1 MDKVRIQLDFSLN
14 AVKELDEMK
23 ELMGVG
29 SRAEVLRHA
38 LRWMRWTVLN
48 LAEGGR
54 LLIEKNN
61 EQREI
66 VLPFAKPEAENQ
78 SKTTYAGV

>member
-1 MDKVRIQLDFSLN
+1 MDKVRIQLDFSSK

-23 ELMGVG
+23 ELMDVA
-29 SRAEVLRHA
+29 SRAEVLRQA
-38 LRWMRWTVLN
+38 LRWARWTVLN

-54 LLIEKNN
+54 LLMEKDN

-66 VLPFAKPEAENQ
+66 VLPFAASVRKERLNA
-78 SKTTYAGV
+78 